1 MEDASAGV
9 PARFRPTWR
18 QAAGHGLYLGVL
30 VAVAGVFGGLFAVVV
45 ACALLDADFPPRW
58 LWPVLIVAPPLL
70 GAGASVLLSRR
81 LGTEIDARGIRSVSP
96 FSRGLAPWSRVVD
109 LRAERRGA
117 RTVVSV
123 YLDSGASVQ
132 LGAPYSGELF
142 AADPQFELKVFALSH
157 LWRSHRFGGV
167 PS

>member
-1 MEDASAGV
+1 MDAAE
-9 PARFRPTWR
+9 PARFRPTWQ
-18 QAAGHGLYLGVL
+18 QALGHGLYLGALISAAGVTATVLAAVAVGAPPSWLWLVL
-30 VAVAGVFGGLFAVVV
+30 VVGPPIAGALSG
-45 ACALLDADFPPRW
+45 ALLR
-58 LWPVLIVAPPLL
+58 
-70 GAGASVLLSRR
+70 RR
-81 LGTEIDARGIRSVSP
+81 LGTEIDAGGIRTVTP
-96 FSRGLAPWSRVVD
+96 FGEGVEPWSRVVD

-132 LGAPYSGELF
+132 LAAPYSGGLF

-167 PS
+167 PC